1 MPDMLHTFTAPLLRF
16 ADKGEKTGWTYIVLP
31 LAITEALKP
40 SRKTSFRVKGRLD
53 AHPISQVA
61 LIPMGQQDDPDE
73 NWNGAF
79 IMAINAGMRKA
90 IGKEAGATIT
100 VQVEADDSPLVNS
113 DDLMACLADDPTALA
128 FFESLTPGHQRYY
141 SRWID
146 DAKTIETKTKRI
158 TQAIQGFR
166 MGMGYSEMIRYVK
179 SRNG

>member
-1 MPDMLHTFTAPLLRF
+1 MPDALYTFTAPLLRF
-16 ADKGEKTGWTYIVLP
+16 AEKGEKTGWTYIVLP
-31 LAITEALKP
+31 LAVTEALKP
-40 SRKTSFRVKGRLD
+40 GRKTSFRVKGLLD

-90 IGKEAGATIT
+90 IGKEAGATLT
-100 VQVEADDSPLVNS
+100 VSLAVDDSPLVNS
-113 DDLMACLADDPTALA
+113 GDLMTCLADDPTALA

-158 TQAIQGFR
+158 AQAVQGFT
-166 MGMGYSEMIRYVK
+166 MGLGYPEMIRYFK
-179 SRNG
+179 SRKG